1 MTRFERTTRI
11 FILILWGLA
20 FVFSLVFAQ
29 REDSRLLAGLFG
41 PPDGFAPY
49 RCFLVGPFGFAAAA
63 GALVLCVVLGRKAL
77 VQAFQRLSY
86 PQFSILT
93 LGSALLLAYASYAG
107 ALCPSRLVDSVGVL
121 PPHKYAC
128 LAGLNMMVVFVP
140 SAVAVLAV
148 GWPWRL
154 VPRSGLISATAAC
167 IAYVLW
173 NYFYVAA
180 LWRPSW
186 GHP

>member
-11 FILILWGLA
+11 LILVLWGLA
-20 FVFSLVFAQ
+20 FVISLVLGQ
-29 REDSRLLAGLFG
+29 TEDSRPLSGLLGR
-41 PPDGFAPY
+41 PDGFAPY
-49 RCFLVGPFGFAAAA
+49 RCFMVGPFGLAAAA

-77 VQAFQRLSY
+77 GQAFQRLSY

-93 LGSALLLAYASYAG
+93 LGAALLLAYASYAG
-107 ALCPSRLVDSVGVL
+107 ALCPSRLVNSASVL
-121 PPHKYAC
+121 PPHKYAY
-128 LAGLNMMVVFVP
+128 LAGLNMMTVFVP

-154 VPRSGLISATAAC
+154 VPRSGLISATCAS

-173 NYFYVAA
+173 NYFYAA
-180 LWRPSW
+180 AFWRASW
-186 GHP
+186 GAP